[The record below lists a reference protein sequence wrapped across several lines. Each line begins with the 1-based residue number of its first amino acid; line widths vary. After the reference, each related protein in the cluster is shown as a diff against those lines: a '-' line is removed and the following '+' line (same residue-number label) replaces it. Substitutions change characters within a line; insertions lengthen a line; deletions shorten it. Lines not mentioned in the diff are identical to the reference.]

1 LIVYIQ
7 VGGSLSGLLHAIVF
21 KHLGHNVHVLERS
34 PQYLLRSQAA
44 GLRAGPDVSKF
55 IDKYVKLDESNSM
68 WMASQLLETVDVD
81 GGVISSFPPTDVM
94 LLTTWSLLYDLLKTN
109 LLKVE
114 ATLPVTYETG
124 KIVRDVKYHGNE
136 ITVAYSDA
144 TTKISNV
151 LRADLV
157 IAADGG
163 HSTVRTTV
171 LPDLR
176 PKYAGFVTW
185 RGVVPETSVPEATRQ
200 ALRKKTLMFRTA
212 TGYTVSYYVPSET
225 GSVEPGDCQF
235 IWIWYEKLEENTKEF
250 QETFTDVDSQK
261 HFTTIPRGKVSPKVW
276 ERKRELG
283 TALSKPFSEL
293 IQKTTSPFVSAIRDC
308 SSANA
313 VFHDGKL
320 VLVGDAFSLFRPHA
334 AMSLNQASKQA
345 LGLAEVFQGKTT
357 LQEWEEKSIHYAKA
371 TNALSNGYGEYCF
384 TGKVPT
390 SLSNVNSKIKPG
402 EQAK

>member
-1 LIVYIQ
+1 
-7 VGGSLSGLLHAIVF
+7 
-21 KHLGHNVHVLERS
+21 
-34 PQYLLRSQAA
+34 
-44 GLRAGPDVSKF
+44 
-55 IDKYVKLDESNSM
+55 M

-235 IWIWYEKLEENTKEF
+235 IWIWYEKLEENTREF
-250 QETFTDVDSQK
+250 QETFTDVDGQK
-261 HFTTIPRGKVSPKVW
+261 HFTTIPRGK
-276 ERKRELG
+276 
-283 TALSKPFSEL
+283 
-293 IQKTTSPFVSAIRDC
+293 KTTSPFVSAIRDC
-308 SSANA
+308 SSPNA
-313 VFHDGKL
+313 VFHGGKL

-345 LGLAEVFQGKTT
+345 LGLAEVFQGETT

-371 TNALSNGYGEYCF
+371 INALSNGYGEYCF
-384 TGKVPT
+384 TGKAPT
-390 SLSNVNSKIKPG
+390 SLSNVNSRIKPG
-402 EQAK
+402 EQAKYIDS